1 MRYDFS
7 PLYRSTIGFDRL
19 FDMFDHDADAS
30 AAWPPYDI
38 EKLGDND
45 YRISVV
51 AAGFKPDEI
60 ELVQHENELVVSGR
74 RKAELDAAQ
83 VLHRGIA
90 SRPFR
95 QSFSLAQ
102 HVKVTGAD
110 LEDGVLTIALRREV
124 PEALKPRR
132 IEIVSAGAAQT
143 IAQDNRAGRDE
154 SVASADKAA

>member
-19 FDMFDHDADAS
+19 FDMFDHDVDAS
-30 AAWPPYDI
+30 TAWPPYDI
-38 EKLGDND
+38 EKLGEDA

-51 AAGFKPDEI
+51 TAGFKPDEI

-74 RKAELDAAQ
+74 KKAETDGAQ

-95 QSFSLAQ
+95 QAFSLAQ
-102 HVKVTGAD
+102 HVKVTSAN
-110 LEDGVLTIALRREV
+110 LEHGVLTVTLKREV

-132 IEIVSAGAAQT
+132 IEIAGAGAAQP
-143 IAQDNRAGRDE
+143 IAQDNRTKSDQIAGPRDT
-154 SVASADKAA
+154 AA